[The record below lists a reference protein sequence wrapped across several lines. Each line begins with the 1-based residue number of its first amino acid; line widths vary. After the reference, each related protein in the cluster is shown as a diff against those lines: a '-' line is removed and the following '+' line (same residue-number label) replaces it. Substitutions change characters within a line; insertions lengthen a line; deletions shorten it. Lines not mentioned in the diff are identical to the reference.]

1 MTEQW
6 QVRAVRPEDRPRWRE
21 LFQGYADFYQIE
33 QTQEMADLVW
43 SWIGDP
49 TSPVGCL
56 VVVGPDDRPAGLAHY
71 RPFPRPASATVGCWL
86 DDLFVEPAV
95 RGGGAAD
102 ALLDELRRLAQVNGW
117 SVVRWITA
125 EDNYRA
131 RSKYDRF
138 ATRTRWVTYDM
149 AP

>member
-43 SWIGDP
+43 AWIGDP
-49 TSPVGCL
+49 TSPVDAL
-56 VVVGPDDRPAGLAHY
+56 VVVGADDRPAGLAHY
-71 RPFPRPASATVGCWL
+71 RPFPRPASGTVGCWL
-86 DDLFVEPAV
+86 DDLFVDPAV
-95 RGGGAAD
+95 RGAGAAD

-117 SVVRWITA
+117 SVVRWITS